1 MQERISILIVF
12 CGFLSI
18 LLQIVAIVS
27 PAWMC
32 YSFEKTHIDDW
43 INVPQRA
50 YLNSTDAGIGS
61 GENRTTFDSHH
72 FNTTTDPTPSN
83 VVRKVTSNNNY
94 GASTKVKESLSI
106 SPGLNEDGID
116 NQTTTSRGD
125 IETTVSTVIQP
136 GINDTSNN
144 STTDS
149 IKQGF
154 FSVINDTYLGT
165 NVENNSVSFMTRLE
179 VQVGL
184 WSRSACLY
192 WSDSLLAEAV
202 VEDCKTEPTLKLD
215 EILSS
220 LAFSTNTTGWFN

>member
-18 LLQIVAIVS
+18 LLQIVGIAS

-32 YSFEKTHIDDW
+32 YSFRKSHVDDW
-43 INVPQRA
+43 TNVPQRT

-72 FNTTTDPTPSN
+72 FNTTTDPTPSD
-83 VVRKVTSNNNY
+83 VVRKVTSTNNY
-94 GASTKVKESLSI
+94 GAATKVKESLSF
-106 SPGLNEDGID
+106 SPGLNEDEID

-136 GINDTSNN
+136 GVNYTSNN

-149 IKQGF
+149 LKQGF
-154 FSVINDTYLGT
+154 VRVINGTYLDI
-165 NVENNSVSFMTRLE
+165 NVGNNSVSFMTRLE

-184 WSRSACLY
+184 WSHSACLY

-202 VEDCKTEPTLKLD
+202 VEDCKTEPTLKL
-215 EILSS
+215 EKILST
-220 LAFSTNTTGWFN
+220 LAFSTNTTGWLN